1 MTTPPAPE
9 PSHPKPDANAGTNAD
24 EQVRS
29 RRSDFWQPAIR
40 HPWLTALAL
49 LVTAVVVLILL
60 WDWNWFK
67 GPVERQVEAR
77 TGRSFEIGGDLDVDL
92 GWVPIISAERL
103 RFGNADWSEQPTMAE
118 AQRLELGIALK
129 PLFKGDI
136 LIPTLRLTAPRVHL
150 ETGPEGGGNWQF
162 GEGGDTDVRFHHVWI
177 EDGKLAFLD
186 AANDTDIKVDVA
198 STGPQDDQATPPIEV
213 EGGGRWE
220 GNAFSLQ
227 GRAESPLELRNPDSP
242 YTIDVKA
249 QAGATRAH
257 ARGTLLDPLRLRD
270 FDLQLQLAGANL
282 EDLYPL
288 IGIAIPPTPP
298 YTLDGHLTRDGG
310 VWFYNA
316 FSGTVGDSDLGGD
329 ANVDTT
335 GERPYLRADLH
346 SKRLD
351 FDDLAGFVGG
361 APQAGG
367 KESSNKELAAQ
378 AAQAQASARVLPD
391 TPYELDKLRAMDADV
406 RLKAQRINAPSLPLD
421 DMDAHLILENG
432 LLRLDPLNFGVAG
445 GDIRSTIRMDARES
459 PIRTNADITAR
470 GLDLSSLLPKVEL
483 AQNAI
488 GKVGGHVQLA
498 GSGNS
503 VAAMLGSS
511 DGEVALGIGR
521 GKISNLLMEMA
532 GIDLAE
538 IIKFKLT
545 EDRLIPIRCAF
556 GDFKVD
562 NGVMTTRTLAFD
574 TTDTILIGEGTINL
588 KNERLD
594 LTIKP
599 RPKDRSLFALRSP
612 LLVSGTFKQPSF
624 KPDYG
629 RVGLRAAIALTL
641 GSIAAPAALLATLE
655 LGPGEDS
662 GCGGKY
668 AK

>member
-1 MTTPPAPE
+1 MATARPSSPE
-9 PSHPKPDANAGTNAD
+9 KPRDGVKRAGRWGSSSRDRWWRPVTN
-24 EQVRS
+24 
-29 RRSDFWQPAIR
+29 
-40 HPWLTALAL
+40 HPWLSALVLVVVGIVVL
-49 LVTAVVVLILL
+49 LVL

-77 TGRSFEIGGDLDVDL
+77 TGREFDIGGDLDVDL
-92 GWVPIISAERL
+92 GWVPTIRAGDVS
-103 RFGNADWSEQPTMAE
+103 FGNAEWSKQPTMAE
-118 AQRLELGIALK
+118 AQRLELAIALK
-129 PLFKGDI
+129 PLFKGEI
-136 LIPTLRLTAPRVHL
+136 LIPTLRLAAPRLNL
-150 ETGPEGGGNWQF
+150 ETGPKGSGNWQF
-162 GEGGDTDVRFHHVWI
+162 GDDTGDSEIRFRRIWI
-177 EDGKLAFLD
+177 DDGKLAFLD

-198 STGPQDDQATPPIEV
+198 TAAPAEGQAAPPITV

-227 GRAESPLELRNPDSP
+227 GHAESPLALRDTDSP
-242 YTIDVKA
+242 YTIDAHA
-249 QAGATRAH
+249 QAGDTRAH

-270 FDLQLQLAGANL
+270 FDLQLQLSGANL

-288 IGIAIPPTPP
+288 IGIALPPTPP
-298 YTLDGHLTRDGG
+298 YTLDGHFTRDGE
-310 VWFYNA
+310 VWFYND
-316 FSGTVGDSDLGGD
+316 FNGTVGDSDLSGD
-329 ANVDTT
+329 ANVDAG
-335 GERPYLRADLH
+335 GERPYLRANLH
-346 SKRLD
+346 STRLD
-351 FDDLAGFVGG
+351 LDDLAGFIGG

-367 KESSNKELAAQ
+367 DESSNPELAAQ
-378 AAQAQASARVLPD
+378 AAQADARARVLPD

-421 DMDAHLILENG
+421 DMDAHLLLENG

-459 PIRTNADITAR
+459 PIGTRADITAR
-470 GLDLSSLLPKVEL
+470 GLDLSQLLPKVEL

-503 VAAMLGSS
+503 IAKMLGSS
-511 DGEVALGIGR
+511 DGEVTLGIGR

-532 GIDLAE
+532 GIDVAE

-562 NGVMTTRTLAFD
+562 SGVMAVRALAFD
-574 TTDTILIGEGTINL
+574 TTDTILVGEGTISL
-588 KNERLD
+588 KEEQFD

-599 RPKDRSLFALRSP
+599 RPKDRSLFAFRSP
-612 LLVSGTFKQPSF
+612 LLVGGSFKQPTF
-624 KPDYG
+624 KPDMG
-629 RVGLRAAIALTL
+629 RIGLRAAIALGL
-641 GSIAAPAALLATLE
+641 GSIAPPAALLATLE
-655 LGPGEDS
+655 LGPGDNAS
-662 GCGGKY
+662 CGGQY